1 MSVREHMLDRVRV
14 RLIDAEDLTA
24 LLAWINTKPEVPDSA
39 WCKDF
44 GSFKLVGRGEL
55 PKTFLTKDQP
65 CYGARI

>member
-1 MSVREHMLDRVRV
+1 MLDRVRV

-44 GSFKLVGRGEL
+44 GSFKVGGNPSEWKR
-55 PKTFLTKDQP
+55 
-65 CYGARI
+65 C